1 MVKACMFSGVIFPSY
16 RFIKALI
23 IHSSNGLQQSM
34 CGKFLILSEFVPI
47 FFQYHPLSFD
57 SPNYIAFTYNVV
69 CVVKVRLII
78 IIAITVWKI
87 IFLKTNWDTPRDLLR
102 KSPYSVRIWKN
113 TNTKQR
119 DLHIWKPST
128 QDKLVKCYQKFYR

>member
-1 MVKACMFSGVIFPSY
+1 MIKPCMFSGVIFPSY

-23 IHSSNGLQQSM
+23 IHSGNGLQQSM
-34 CGKFLILSEFVPI
+34 CGKFLISSELVPI

-57 SPNYIAFTYNVV
+57 SPHYIAFTYNVV

-87 IFLKTNWDTPRDLLR
+87 IFLKSNWDTLLDLLR
-102 KSPYSVRIWKN
+102 KSPYSVRIWENKN
-113 TNTKQR
+113 TNQR
-119 DLHIWKPST
+119 NLHIWKLFA
-128 QDKLVKCYQKFYR
+128 QGKLVKSY